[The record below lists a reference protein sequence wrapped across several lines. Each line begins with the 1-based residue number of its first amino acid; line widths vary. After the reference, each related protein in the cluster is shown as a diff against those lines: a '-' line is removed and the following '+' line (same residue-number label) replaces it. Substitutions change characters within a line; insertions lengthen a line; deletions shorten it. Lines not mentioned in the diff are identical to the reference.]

1 MTNDTDDAQNPV
13 EPARRSRLSLLFD
26 IRTVIAALLGLY
38 GVLLL
43 IAGIAPGFASL
54 GAKDVAHTPDRAD
67 MAVGSVGNLWVGG
80 ALVLVAAAFAAWALI
95 GSRRAGG

>member
-1 MTNDTDDAQNPV
+1 MTNHTDDSQNPV
-13 EPARRSRLSLLFD
+13 EPGGRSRLRVLFD
-26 IRTVIAALLGLY
+26 IRIIIAALLGVY

-43 IAGIAPGFASL
+43 IAGVAPGFASL
-54 GAKDVAHTPDRAD
+54 GAKDVVHTPDRAD